1 MDKLYG
7 TVCYS
12 IRLLTLYSG
21 VLIVST
27 FFIIGIILKSIAAPD
42 YVNERRTR
50 EFYTNTSCL
59 LLNYTFVIRECQSC
73 AQYSCSTYSCLDEQ
87 FFMSYIIFNGTLV
100 NSTFVIYGK
109 ATSHKQIQIGI
120 HYPCFYKQANVTS
133 VVWNVPDG
141 KSFVIQ
147 LNIFFGIVGLGLVLI
162 IFGVCCW
169 ISRKICE
176 DCACISKLTEVIKG
190 IYARRQT
197 EQIVLRPVT
206 ENFDERILV

>member
-147 LNIFFGIVGLGLVLI
+147 LNIFFGIVGLGLDDQSFFNNDKNDNIFKDVRLFFLTLLFVILHPSLI
-162 IFGVCCW
+162 LIMINLQCSSAG
-169 ISRKICE
+169 
-176 DCACISKLTEVIKG
+176 
-190 IYARRQT
+190 
-197 EQIVLRPVT
+197 
-206 ENFDERILV
+206 